1 MEIEALS
8 EPFITLSD
16 VSDISEKIAGGAP
29 LNESETD
36 RLIMTND
43 LSVLGMLAERERCRR
58 HKNRVTFV
66 RVVKFDMQADR
77 EQQQQTVAECAGE
90 IRIVGTPQRLAEA
103 QSCVSDVSAIARG
116 VPVSGFSLK
125 DIVELSVNE
134 KVSLQVALSDLRSA
148 GLDLLSEASI
158 DSSVSLEK
166 SVEEVG
172 VAGLGVARFTVDDIT
187 PSDLRV
193 VIRRVV
199 SLQRATGLVRT
210 FAPLSRRRQASVP
223 STGYDDVKQVALARL
238 LSDNIESIQVDW
250 ELYGPKLAQVTLL
263 FGADDIDG
271 VSTSDREDLGLRRS
285 SLEELKQNVYAA
297 SLVPVERNGRFEI
310 KEP

>member
-1 MEIEALS
+1 MEMKALS
-8 EPFITLSD
+8 EPFVASSD
-16 VSDISEKIAGGAP
+16 ISDISEKITGGTS

-43 LSVLGMLAERERCRR
+43 LSVLGMLAERARCRR
-58 HKNRVTFV
+58 HENRVTFV
-66 RVVKFDMQADR
+66 RVVKFDIQADR
-77 EQQQQTVAECAGE
+77 DHQLQTVAECAGE
-90 IRIVGTPQRLAEA
+90 IRIVGTPLRLVEA
-103 QSCVSDVSAIARG
+103 RTCVSDVSAVARG
-116 VPVSGFSLK
+116 VPVSGFSLE
-125 DIVELSVNE
+125 DIVELSTNE
-134 KVSLQVALSDLRSA
+134 NVSLKSALSDLRGV
-148 GLDLLSEASI
+148 GLDSLSEVSI
-158 DSSVSLEK
+158 DSSVALEK
-166 SVEEVG
+166 NVEEVR
-172 VAGLGVARFTVDDIT
+172 VAGLGVSRFTVDDIAK
-187 PSDLRV
+187 SDLRV